1 MLKKKILISL
11 VIIQGL
17 LIIAGIIAIIFGV
30 FYKMSNN
37 DNKTIIMNKNIGL
50 NDVYLIN
57 ENQYQ
62 QKLIKDNKA
71 IFQIVDIEMN
81 KVLKEANEISQYAP
95 RILSLTI
102 NPEKIGALIG
112 PGGKNIKK
120 IIEDTEC
127 EVNVDDDGLVS
138 SPCKHNTCRYKPIKS
153 THTQFLLSHAKYFYV
168 SPF

>member
-37 DNKTIIMNKNIGL
+37 DNKTIIMNKNISL

-62 QKLIKDNKA
+62 QKFVKDKKA
-71 IFQIVDIEMN
+71 IFHIIDIETN
-81 KVLKEANEISQYAP
+81 KVLKEIV
-95 RILSLTI
+95 I
-102 NPEKIGALIG
+102 EK
-112 PGGKNIKK
+112 
-120 IIEDTEC
+120 D
-127 EVNVDDDGLVS
+127 
-138 SPCKHNTCRYKPIKS
+138 
-153 THTQFLLSHAKYFYV
+153 
-168 SPF
+168 

>member
-62 QKLIKDNKA
+62 QKIVEDNKA
-71 IFQIVDIEMN
+71 IFQIVDIETN
-81 KVLKEANEISQYAP
+81 KVLKEIV
-95 RILSLTI
+95 I
-102 NPEKIGALIG
+102 EK
-112 PGGKNIKK
+112 
-120 IIEDTEC
+120 D
-127 EVNVDDDGLVS
+127 
-138 SPCKHNTCRYKPIKS
+138 
-153 THTQFLLSHAKYFYV
+153 
-168 SPF
+168 

>member
-62 QKLIKDNKA
+62 QKLVKDNKA
-71 IFQIVDIEMN
+71 IFKIVDIETN
-81 KVLKEANEISQYAP
+81 KVLKEIV
-95 RILSLTI
+95 I
-102 NPEKIGALIG
+102 EK
-112 PGGKNIKK
+112 
-120 IIEDTEC
+120 D
-127 EVNVDDDGLVS
+127 
-138 SPCKHNTCRYKPIKS
+138 
-153 THTQFLLSHAKYFYV
+153 
-168 SPF
+168 

>member
-37 DNKTIIMNKNIGL
+37 DNKTIIINENIGL

-62 QKLIKDNKA
+62 QKLVRDNKA
-71 IFQIVDIEMN
+71 IFQIVDIETN
-81 KVLKEANEISQYAP
+81 KVLKEIV
-95 RILSLTI
+95 I
-102 NPEKIGALIG
+102 EK
-112 PGGKNIKK
+112 
-120 IIEDTEC
+120 D
-127 EVNVDDDGLVS
+127 
-138 SPCKHNTCRYKPIKS
+138 
-153 THTQFLLSHAKYFYV
+153 
-168 SPF
+168 

>member
-17 LIIAGIIAIIFGV
+17 LIIVGIIAIIFGV

-62 QKLIKDNKA
+62 QKLVKDNKA
-71 IFQIVDIEMN
+71 IFKIVDIETN
-81 KVLKEANEISQYAP
+81 KVLKEIV
-95 RILSLTI
+95 I
-102 NPEKIGALIG
+102 EK
-112 PGGKNIKK
+112 
-120 IIEDTEC
+120 D
-127 EVNVDDDGLVS
+127 
-138 SPCKHNTCRYKPIKS
+138 
-153 THTQFLLSHAKYFYV
+153 
-168 SPF
+168 